1 MLGAAAADRQ
11 ATAAEQGVMAEAEQ
25 EAKTLRQ
32 PQAEQT
38 ALAAAVVEHGLG
50 LLALAA
56 LVRREVL
63 AALQDQLGQ
72 TQFSAQ
78 LLLMVVVVVLA
89 LGHKMV

>member
-25 EAKTLRQ
+25 EGETMRQ

-50 LLALAA
+50 LLGLVAA
-56 LVRREVL
+56 V
-63 AALQDQLGQ
+63 
-72 TQFSAQ
+72 
-78 LLLMVVVVVLA
+78 
-89 LGHKMV
+89 